1 MGVSGRSFSDE
12 TVRRVVWLLTS
23 TDMTIEEI
31 AKRMSC
37 CRNTVLGINR
47 KFRIRDYGGRRS
59 SWRIASTAGIDEE
72 KKSA

>member
-1 MGVSGRSFSDE
+1 MGVSGRSFPDE
-12 TVRRVVWLLTS
+12 TVRRMIWLLTS

-47 KFRIRDYGGRRS
+47 KFRIRDYGGRRAT
-59 SWRIASTAGIDEE
+59 WRLASTVDEE

>member
-12 TVRRVVWLLTS
+12 TVRRVIWLLS
-23 TDMTIEEI
+23 TTEMTVEEI

-37 CRNTVLGINR
+37 SRNTVLAINR
-47 KFRIRDYGGRRS
+47 KFGVRDYAGRRS
-59 SWRIASTAGIDEE
+59 SWRIASTGGIDEE

>member
-1 MGVSGRSFSDE
+1 MGVSGRSFPDE
-12 TVRRVVWLLTS
+12 TVRRVIELLSS

-37 CRNTVLGINR
+37 CRNTILGINR

-59 SWRIASTAGIDEE
+59 SWRLASTRAIGEK